1 MASDMLDTL
10 LWFGEVYSEVK
21 IFLVLAIV
29 LVGFITLSWIVAKWF
44 ASKLQ
49 ATDDSDVRP
58 TDESRERATDE
69 SREQATNR
77 SRERAPNVRTT
88 DEFNDQAT
96 NEFKGVLDAGKL
108 SHELIEV
115 VDWYQLGLN
124 LCLPKHDLDK
134 IQQNYHLGNNRQRL
148 EMLDLWLRRTPN
160 AARGDVVS
168 ALEKMGENR
177 IAENM
182 RLKDKGG
189 GK

>member
-1 MASDMLDTL
+1 MSDMLDTL
-10 LWFGEVYSEVK
+10 LWFGEVCSEVNV
-21 IFLVLAIV
+21 FLVLVIV
-29 LVGFITLSWIVAKWF
+29 CFITLSWMWW
-44 ASKLQ
+44 ASKVQ

-58 TDESRERATDE
+58 TDESREQATDG
-69 SREQATNR
+69 
-77 SRERAPNVRTT
+77 SRERATNVRTT
-88 DEFNDQAT
+88 DEYDDQAT

-108 SHELIEV
+108 SRELIEV

-124 LCLPKHDLDK
+124 LGLPKHDLDK

-168 ALEKMGENR
+168 ALEQMGENR
-177 IAENM
+177 IAEDM

>member
-69 SREQATNR
+69 SREQATN
-77 SRERAPNVRTT
+77 
-88 DEFNDQAT
+88 
-96 NEFKGVLDAGKL
+96 EFKGVLDAGKL

-124 LCLPKHDLDK
+124 LGLPKHDLDK

-182 RLKDKGG
+182 RQKDKGG

>member
-69 SREQATNR
+69 SREQATN
-77 SRERAPNVRTT
+77 
-88 DEFNDQAT
+88 
-96 NEFKGVLDAGKL
+96 EFKGVLDAGKL

-124 LCLPKHDLDK
+124 LGLPKHDLDK

-168 ALEKMGENR
+168 ALEKMGENT

-182 RLKDKGG
+182 RQKDKGG